1 MDTAVFVFR
10 ILFLVVG
17 SIVGIIYFLFQLYQT
32 LPKGKEI
39 FSMAD
44 YVVLTILC
52 LVFGFGTNSYYGLL
66 AFVPAL
72 LLKLFFRWLLKPEK
86 LKGSGRWMEIHWRKL
101 TPKGFDR
108 NIPKNFMDEMN
119 KIPQDKHFLIPRFYM
134 LILIK
139 FISKKMNKEKNKMA
153 PGISQSQQDMA
164 YGQFTAIIDS
174 VQKLSKGRMEKKD
187 FPFGVL
193 KITRL

>member
-1 MDTAVFVFR
+1 
-10 ILFLVVG
+10 
-17 SIVGIIYFLFQLYQT
+17 
-32 LPKGKEI
+32 
-39 FSMAD
+39 
-44 YVVLTILC
+44 
-52 LVFGFGTNSYYGLL
+52 
-66 AFVPAL
+66 
-72 LLKLFFRWLLKPEK
+72 
-86 LKGSGRWMEIHWRKL
+86 
-101 TPKGFDR
+101 
-108 NIPKNFMDEMN
+108 MDEMN